1 MKIAYL
7 IEPTNVTNT
16 GNISGKSLRTY
27 EVEVT
32 NNTGKWGQLKIRS
45 TGKVYFIKDGEFIC
59 KKTKARLND
68 KWIGYKLDIKYTID
82 SDIHSYGSTLFS
94 SPEIALAAKA
104 MTITNIINNKLKE
117 FTRNINSLEKAK
129 EKLPDISF
137 IKENHPELFV

>member
-27 EVEVT
+27 EVEII
-32 NNTGKWGQLKIRS
+32 NGTGKWGEPKIKS
-45 TGKVYFIKDGEFIC
+45 TGKVYTIKDGEFIC
-59 KKTKARLND
+59 KKTKATLND
-68 KWIGYKLDIKYTID
+68 KWIGYKPDIEYTID
-82 SDIHSYGSTLFS
+82 SSIRSYGSTLFS

-104 MTITNIINNKLKE
+104 STIENMINNKLEE
-117 FTRNINSLEKAK
+117 FTQNINSLEAAK
-129 EKLPDISF
+129 EKLPDTSF